1 MLIPKHTGGD
11 THVIKIIAIKCYH
24 VWFWSTYFE
33 ILNIFFLS
41 YIHGITKLYRQTD
54 RKKSVP
60 PPQTSNN
67 FLQRR
72 LKFQLLY
79 NTNK

>member
-33 ILNIFFLS
+33 ILNNFFLS
-41 YIHGITKLYRQTD
+41 YIHGITEVIPYTTE
-54 RKKSVP
+54 KKHC
-60 PPQTSNN
+60 TSSPNI
-67 FLQRR
+67 
-72 LKFQLLY
+72 K
-79 NTNK
+79 

>member
-41 YIHGITKLYRQTD
+41 YIHGITNYIDRQTE
-54 RKKSVP
+54 KKVY
-60 PPQTSNN
+60 
-67 FLQRR
+67 
-72 LKFQLLY
+72 LLPKHQIIFY
-79 NTNK
+79 KGG

>member
-33 ILNIFFLS
+33 ILNNFFLS
-41 YIHGITKLYRQTD
+41 YIHGITELYSSVIPYTTEKKKLY
-54 RKKSVP
+54 
-60 PPQTSNN
+60 
-67 FLQRR
+67 
-72 LKFQLLY
+72 LLPKHQIIFY
-79 NTNK
+79 KGG